1 MRALVLQQD
10 YLKVHVRGEKEGGIR
25 QNAFPGTEESPAR
38 ALGRPGQPHLRT
50 ELLIQNPT

>member
-38 ALGRPGQPHLRT
+38 ALGRPGQLHLRT